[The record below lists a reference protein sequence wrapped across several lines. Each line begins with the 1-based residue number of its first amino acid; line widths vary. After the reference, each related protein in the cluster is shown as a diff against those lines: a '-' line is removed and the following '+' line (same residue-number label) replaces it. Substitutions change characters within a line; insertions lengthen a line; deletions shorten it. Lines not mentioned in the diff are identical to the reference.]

1 MAAEKR
7 ATSKLMVNDATE
19 KISKVDSHVGKLAVS
34 LIKLEFKRFY
44 VSMLSAVTFAG
55 LIADSRTLVERAQV
69 EAQNFW
75 FTYNR
80 KIRVEDVT
88 MSVANLALQFGDDD
102 VKVHLYLVSQCSCT
116 LFSFYELLK
125 FLVFI

>member
-1 MAAEKR
+1 MMLNG
-7 ATSKLMVNDATE
+7 ATIA
-19 KISKVDSHVGKLAVS
+19 S
-34 LIKLEFKRFY
+34 L
-44 VSMLSAVTFAG
+44 SGVTFAG
-55 LIADSRTLVERAQV
+55 LIADSRTLVERAQI

-102 VKVHLYLVSQCSCT
+102 AKVYL
-116 LFSFYELLK
+116 FYIY
-125 FLVFI
+125 FWCQPS

>member
-1 MAAEKR
+1 MHFF
-7 ATSKLMVNDATE
+7 T
-19 KISKVDSHVGKLAVS
+19 
-34 LIKLEFKRFY
+34 
-44 VSMLSAVTFAG
+44 AVTFAG
-55 LIADSRTLVERAQV
+55 LIADSRTLVERAQM

-102 VKVHLYLVSQCSCT
+102 AKVGAFFFIQTLQLGLFPESLWWFSYLLDT
-116 LFSFYELLK
+116 
-125 FLVFI
+125 